1 MNDLS
6 SHQIA
11 LPKLSEQVP
20 RRPPSPQLEGLWLP
34 LRDRPVHRAGHTP
47 EACTTQ
53 ELLAAILRG
62 PRSIPGASALL
73 DQFRGLQAI
82 SNAAQQELT
91 GIPGIGPARAA
102 SIKAALEL
110 GRRLNTP
117 AEDAPVVQSPDDAAA
132 LPIPRIG
139 HLEKERLVVLLLN
152 TRNRLLGEPVEIY
165 NASLNASMVRVG
177 EVFRP
182 ALQANAASIII
193 AHNHPSS
200 DTSPSPEDVALTRS
214 FVEAG
219 RMLDVDVLDHLIIGG
234 DKYLSLKAKGIG
246 FS

>member
-1 MNDLS
+1 LTTQS
-6 SHQIA
+6 SYQIA

-20 RRPPSPQLEGLWLP
+20 RKPSTLKPEGMWLP
-34 LRDRPVHRAGHTP
+34 LRDRPVHRAAYTP
-47 EACTTQ
+47 EACTIQ
-53 ELLAAILRG
+53 ELLAAVLRG

-91 GIPGIGPARAA
+91 RVPGIGPARAA
-102 SIKAALEL
+102 SVKAALEL
-110 GRRLNTP
+110 ARRLNTP
-117 AEDAPVVQSPDDAAA
+117 ADDAPVVQSPDDAAA
-132 LPIPRIG
+132 LLIPRIG

-152 TRNRLLGEPVEIY
+152 TRNCLLGEPVEIY
-165 NASLNASMVRVG
+165 NGSLNASMVRVG

-219 RMLDVDVLDHLIIGG
+219 RMLDVDVLDHLIIGR
-234 DKYLSLKAKGIG
+234 DKYLSLKAKGLG